1 MLVRRLLFFTTHEI
15 LRVFR
20 IHLASSLIMG
30 IKTGVSREPLTFKGT
45 THILLA
51 RLSVQ
56 KP

>member
-30 IKTGVSREPLTFKGT
+30 IKTGVSREPLTYWSDYRSENRE
-45 THILLA
+45 LPV
-51 RLSVQ
+51 RL
-56 KP
+56 